1 MPWPRG
7 LCSGVVSAGERIDRV
22 IESRQEMG
30 RQFFKK
36 RKKRVID
43 IISPAYQVHMY
54 RPVILLDLCSLLC
67 MYCNI
72 VTLKYSG
79 SAEDVFLVNLISFQK
94 RLDGMFNLSSFGV
107 AVFNL
112 FH

>member
-1 MPWPRG
+1 
-7 LCSGVVSAGERIDRV
+7 
-22 IESRQEMG
+22 
-30 RQFFKK
+30 
-36 RKKRVID
+36 
-43 IISPAYQVHMY
+43 
-54 RPVILLDLCSLLC
+54 